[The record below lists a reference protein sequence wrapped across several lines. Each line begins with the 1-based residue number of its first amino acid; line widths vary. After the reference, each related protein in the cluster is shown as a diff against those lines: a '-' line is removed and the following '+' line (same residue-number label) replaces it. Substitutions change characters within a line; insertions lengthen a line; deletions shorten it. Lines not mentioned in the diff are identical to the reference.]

1 VSNTSRSSSDRL
13 KRAKRAL
20 RRDVIARRDAL
31 HQHDRAA
38 ASLVIAD
45 RVVAMPET
53 REAGSAMA
61 FWSFGSE
68 VDTAPLV
75 ERWVSE
81 GKIVA
86 LPRVEGSDVVPVAF
100 VPGDP
105 TTETPFGAMEPA
117 GGRPL
122 DPSGLDLVIVPG
134 VAFDRSGNRV
144 GYGAG
149 YYDRLLGRTRP
160 GVPAVAIAF
169 ALQIVS
175 AVPTGRTD
183 RRVDAIV
190 TETESIRCPP

>member
-1 VSNTSRSSSDRL
+1 MSNRSGSSSDRL

-20 RRDVIARRDAL
+20 RRDVIARRDGL
-31 HQHDRAA
+31 PEHDRAA
-38 ASLVIAD
+38 ASVAIAD
-45 RVVAMPET
+45 RVAAMPEAQ
-53 REAGSAMA
+53 EAGTAMA

-68 VDTAPLV
+68 VDAAPLV
-75 ERWVSE
+75 ERWVAG

-86 LPRVEGSDVVPVAF
+86 LPRIEGSDVVPVAF
-100 VPGDP
+100 APGDP
-105 TTETPFGAMEPA
+105 TTETSFGAMEPA
-117 GGRPL
+117 GGRLL
-122 DPSGLDLVIVPG
+122 DPSEIDLVIVPG

-149 YYDRLLGRTRP
+149 YYDRFLARTRP

-175 AVPTGRTD
+175 EVPAGRTD

-190 TETESIRCPP
+190 TETEVIWCRP

>member
-1 VSNTSRSSSDRL
+1 VSDRSGSSRDRL

-31 HQHDRAA
+31 AEHDRAA
-38 ASLVIAD
+38 ASLAIAD
-45 RVVAMPET
+45 RVAAMPEA

-61 FWSFGSE
+61 FWSFRSE

-75 ERWVSE
+75 ERWVTE

-86 LPRVEGSDVVPVAF
+86 LPRIEGSDVVPVAF

-105 TTETPFGAMEPA
+105 TTETSFGAMEPA
-117 GGRPL
+117 GGRLL
-122 DPSGLDLVIVPG
+122 DPSELDLVIVPG

-149 YYDRLLGRTRP
+149 YYDRFLGRRRP
-160 GVPAVAIAF
+160 GVPAIAIAF

-175 AVPTGRTD
+175 EVPTGRTD

-190 TETESIRCPP
+190 TETEVIRCRP